1 VEYFKEFKRRSRIKK
16 KTTKSTVALLNEVI
30 GRNPAPAISYDIN
43 IHPMIIKR
51 KDYYKKK
58 RLK

>member
-1 VEYFKEFKRRSRIKK
+1 VEYFIEFKRRSRIKK